1 MTQAQFTIGCDPE
14 VFIGK
19 VGEDGLRTPIS
30 AVGRSTGT
38 KAKPEIVPYGAVQV
52 DGMALEIN
60 TDPAIM
66 GDFLMFNKAI
76 TSVIE
81 NLQRRLKT
89 DEALMYVPAV
99 HFSQD
104 IMDAAPASAKELGC
118 EPDFNAWQGGQ
129 PNPRPDASTN
139 LRTGAGHI
147 HIGWGKDIPVDH
159 PDHIEICC
167 AFVKTL
173 DLYAGLAS
181 VIIDPST
188 TRRALYG
195 RAGAFR
201 PKSYGVE
208 YRVPSNVWLATEV
221 DRRNMWT
228 AVNMAVNAQVAGR
241 MSYEQWQVHHVP
253 TYNVQ
258 TIINHS
264 DTEAARRVLNGLGLY
279 I

>member
-1 MTQAQFTIGCDPE
+1 MTKSQFTIGCDPE

-19 VGEDGLRTPIS
+19 RGDNGLIRPIS

-38 KAKPEIVPYGAVQV
+38 KENPEIVRYGAVQV
-52 DGMALEIN
+52 DGLALEIN
-60 TDPAIM
+60 TNPAPM
-66 GDFLMFNKAI
+66 DDFAMFNTAI
-76 TSVIE
+76 TKVIQ
-81 NLQRRLKT
+81 NLEDRLKT
-89 DEALMYVPAV
+89 DESLMYVPAV
-99 HFSQD
+99 RFSDD

-118 EPDFNAWQGGQ
+118 EPDFNAWNGGQ

-147 HIGWGKDIPVDH
+147 HIGWGKDIPFDH

-181 VIIDPST
+181 VLIDPSD
-188 TRRALYG
+188 TRRQLYG

-208 YRVPSNVWLATEV
+208 YRVPSNVWLATETN
-221 DRRNMWT
+221 RRNMWT
-228 AVNMAVNAQVAGR
+228 AVNMAVNAQVSGR
-241 MSYEQWQVHHVP
+241 MSYEQWKVNRVP
-253 TYNVQ
+253 EYNLQ
-258 TIINHS
+258 NIINS
-264 DTEAARRVLNGLGLY
+264 GDVGMARRVLDGLGLY